1 MLAPYPINTRCE
13 AGNTGAVNKLI
24 GDGQDY
30 YRISDCS
37 SNRLLPHFVTNIS
50 DAVLE

>member
-1 MLAPYPINTRCE
+1 MGSIRY
-13 AGNTGAVNKLI
+13 GAFERDPRYKPF

-37 SNRLLPHFVTNIS
+37 SNRLLPYFVTDIS